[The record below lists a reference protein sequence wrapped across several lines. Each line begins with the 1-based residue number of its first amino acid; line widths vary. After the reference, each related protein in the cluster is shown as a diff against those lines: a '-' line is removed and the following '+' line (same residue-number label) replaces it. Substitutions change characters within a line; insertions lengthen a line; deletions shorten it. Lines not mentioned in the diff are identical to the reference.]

1 MKKFLVSTVGLPRS
15 GKTTW
20 VSGAKLKYWAAV
32 VNPDSIRL
40 ALHGKKF
47 YKPLEG
53 LVWVIAR
60 IMVKA
65 LFLAGHEVVILDV
78 TNTKRHYRD
87 MWISDDWTLVFKEF
101 DTSKEECI
109 RRALARSDES
119 DVKIVEVIER
129 MAEEFE
135 PLEEDETQLSE
146 VVQLI
151 LLPHNLE

>member
-1 MKKFLVSTVGLPRS
+1 MKRFLIATVGLPRS

-20 VSGAKLKYWAAV
+20 VHGAKLKYCAAV

-40 ALHGKKF
+40 ALHGQKF
-47 YKPLEG
+47 LGKLEWA
-53 LVWVIAR
+53 VWGHVR
-60 IMVKA
+60 VMVES
-65 LFLAGHEVVILDV
+65 LFLAGHEVVILDA

-101 DTSKEECI
+101 DTLKDECI
-109 RRALARSDES
+109 KRALARPDENNT
-119 DVKIVEVIER
+119 KIVEIIER

-135 PLEEDETQLSE
+135 PLEEDEMPLSE

-151 LLPHNLE
+151 LLPIQV